1 MKRVLILFYIITLN
15 LMLNHITYA
24 SHFNEDG
31 EGRLRTS
38 SYSSNGSLDTKEL
51 APQHNTSY
59 PSVISKYLEV
69 SFSGALRGLI
79 PLPIEHPFDFMKT
92 RMQANLGAKSAFN
105 MVQEIYQQDG
115 LKGFYA
121 GVIPNGTRLMIKHAY
136 RWPMMLA
143 FPNFFDKF
151 LPEET
156 KTEYPSLKKFLTGG
170 TIASFETLIICPL
183 ERLQVWLMTTYRDEK
198 TLGNF
203 YQQNRGNLKKELYRG
218 LNASY
223 PKQLVTWI
231 SFLVADEKC
240 KALARE
246 YTGEKELS
254 FTTLLS
260 VSFVVGAINAVITLP
275 FGCIK
280 TQMQKHNPVKSNT
293 LISVTRQ
300 IYQNSG
306 IKGFYA
312 GWPVKL
318 AQFMVRSLFTVTLF
332 EKLEKKWNN
341 SKL

>member
-1 MKRVLILFYIITLN
+1 MKRVLILFYVTALSLIFNNITC
-15 LMLNHITYA
+15 A

-38 SYSSNGSLDTKEL
+38 SYSSNSSLDAKEL
-51 APQHNTSY
+51 TFQNNTSS

-69 SFSGALRGLI
+69 SFLGALRGLI
-79 PLPIEHPFDFMKT
+79 PLPIEHPFDCLKT
-92 RMQANLGAKSAFN
+92 LMQANLGAKSAFN

-121 GVIPNGTRLMIKHAY
+121 GVIPNGARLMIKQAY

-143 FPNFFDKF
+143 FPNFYDKF

-156 KTEYPSLKKFLTGG
+156 KKEYPSLKKFLTGG
-170 TIASFETLIICPL
+170 TIASFETLIISPF
-183 ERLQVWLMTTYRDEK
+183 ERLKVWIMTSYRDEK

-203 YQQNRGNLKKELYRG
+203 YQQNRGNLMKELYRG

-254 FTTLLS
+254 FKTLLS
-260 VSFVVGAINAVITLP
+260 VSFVVGAINAAITLP

-280 TQMQKHNPVKSNT
+280 TQMQMHNSVKSNT
-293 LISVTRQ
+293 LMSVTTQ
-300 IYQNSG
+300 IYQNNG

-312 GWPVKL
+312 GWPVKM
-318 AQFMVRSLFTVTLF
+318 AQFMLRSVFTVTLF

-341 SKL
+341 SGN

>member
-1 MKRVLILFYIITLN
+1 MKRVLILFYVTVLS
-15 LMLNHITYA
+15 LMFNNITYA
-24 SHFNEDG
+24 SHLNEDG

-38 SYSSNGSLDTKEL
+38 SYSSNGFLDAKEL
-51 APQHNTSY
+51 TPQNNTSSS
-59 PSVISKYLEV
+59 SVISRYLEV

-79 PLPIEHPFDFMKT
+79 PLPIEHPFDCMKT

-115 LKGFYA
+115 LRGFYA
-121 GVIPNGTRLMIKHAY
+121 GVLPNGARLMIKHAY

-143 FPNFFDKF
+143 FPDFYDRF

-156 KTEYPSLKKFLTGG
+156 KKKYPSLKKFLTGG

-183 ERLQVWLMTTYRDEK
+183 ERVQVWLTTTYRDKK

-203 YQQNRGNLKKELYRG
+203 YQQNRGNIKKELYRG

-254 FTTLLS
+254 FKTLIS
-260 VSFVVGAINAVITLP
+260 VSFVVGTINAAITLP

-280 TQMQKHNPVKSNT
+280 TQMQMHNPVKNNT
-293 LISVTRQ
+293 LMSVTRQ

-318 AQFMVRSLFTVTLF
+318 AQFMVRSLFNVILF